1 MIVYTFY
8 TKASEEKNWWRR
20 TDNQPVGC
28 GTSAGSQF
36 HWQQI
41 NFEQT
46 DCNRDTTR
54 VLIFSLNFH
63 GFILFSTS
71 IIHAHKS
78 KCFQNSWIYE
88 CFRFRSRW
96 DCGWI
101 LLIIS
106 WFQRPEISWW
116 SAGSSQS
123 SFLRPWS
130 FSDVIRCECCWYMLL
145 WALTRRTY
153 PAVRGIFS
161 PTCLY
166 VWNEEGIPA
175 KKEHYDASLPA
186 WPR

>member
-1 MIVYTFY
+1 MHTIQNASRMWHLIQKPSMIVYTFY

-88 CFRFRSRW
+88 CFHFLNWKLQKQMRLWVDPADYQLISEARDQLMISR
-96 DCGWI
+96 I
-101 LLIIS
+101 
-106 WFQRPEISWW
+106 
-116 SAGSSQS
+116 QS
-123 SFLRPWS
+123 EQFPASLEFLRRDTLW
-130 FSDVIRCECCWYMLL
+130 MLL
-145 WALTRRTY
+145 VHVVVSADREDVSGCQRY
-153 PAVRGIFS
+153 F
-161 PTCLY
+161 
-166 VWNEEGIPA
+166 
-175 KKEHYDASLPA
+175 
-186 WPR
+186 